1 MNRNLVLTDG
11 ARVDSVPN
19 LEIETGEIVGAGHAS
34 ATGRFDDEQLFYL
47 QSRGIPDDEARRL
60 VVRGFFAELVQQIG
74 CRRHRGAPP
83 RQDRGGAGGVRLM
96 ATFVKACALSE
107 LEEDTPK
114 RVELDGTPVSVVHT
128 EGEVFAINDICSHAN
143 VSLSEGEVEDCMIEC
158 WLHGSSFDLRTGKPS
173 GLPATRPVP
182 VYPVKI
188 EGDDVLVS
196 VTQES

>member
-1 MNRNLVLTDG
+1 MGFV
-11 ARVDSVPN
+11 RV
-19 LEIETGEIVGAGHAS
+19 A
-34 ATGRFDDEQLFYL
+34 
-47 QSRGIPDDEARRL
+47 
-60 VVRGFFAELVQQIG
+60 
-74 CRRHRGAPP
+74 
-83 RQDRGGAGGVRLM
+83 
-96 ATFVKACALSE
+96 ALSE
-107 LEEDTPK
+107 LQMDTPR
-114 RVELDGTPVSVVHT
+114 RVVVDEVPVSLVRT

-143 VSLSEGEVEDCMIEC
+143 VSLSEGEVEDCSIEC

>member
-1 MNRNLVLTDG
+1 MSSNGFV
-11 ARVDSVPN
+11 RV
-19 LEIETGEIVGAGHAS
+19 A
-34 ATGRFDDEQLFYL
+34 
-47 QSRGIPDDEARRL
+47 
-60 VVRGFFAELVQQIG
+60 
-74 CRRHRGAPP
+74 
-83 RQDRGGAGGVRLM
+83 
-96 ATFVKACALSE
+96 ALSE

-114 RVELDGTPVSVVHT
+114 RVEIDGVPVSIVAA
-128 EGEVFAINDICSHAN
+128 EGEVFAVNDICSHAN

-158 WLHGSSFDLRTGKPS
+158 WLHGSRFDLRTGKPS

>member
-1 MNRNLVLTDG
+1 MSSNGFV
-11 ARVDSVPN
+11 RV
-19 LEIETGEIVGAGHAS
+19 A
-34 ATGRFDDEQLFYL
+34 
-47 QSRGIPDDEARRL
+47 
-60 VVRGFFAELVQQIG
+60 
-74 CRRHRGAPP
+74 
-83 RQDRGGAGGVRLM
+83 
-96 ATFVKACALSE
+96 ALSE
-107 LEEDTPK
+107 LEADTPK
-114 RVELDGTPVSVVHT
+114 RVEVDGVAVSVVST

-158 WLHGSSFDLRTGKPS
+158 WLHGSRFDLRTGKPS